1 MKKKIIA
8 LSLMAVVITACVPQ
22 KKYADLEG
30 KYKEADTNN
39 KRCEETLAQ
48 YMERNSELENKVEE
62 LIEKNRL
69 LNVDLGEREAD
80 LTRMKKVHNDLNASY
95 ERLKANMESEN
106 RKMLDDLKKLE
117 GELNTKEQQLD
128 DKQAALEQESQA
140 NAKLLADLKE
150 REAKMKEL
158 QDILAAKDNAVKE
171 LKDKLVAS
179 LLSFKDIGL
188 TIQEKNGKVYVSLD
202 ESLLFQSGSI
212 VVQSKGKEALLKLA
226 GVLKANPD
234 LRIMV
239 EGHTDNVPMS
249 SGQIKDNWDLSVL
262 RATSVVRILTKD
274 GGVDPKQL
282 IGSGRGEY
290 SPIAEG
296 DSKEARAK
304 NRRTEII
311 ITPKLDELFNILDNN

>member
-1 MKKKIIA
+1 MKKQLIA
-8 LSLMAVVITACVPQ
+8 LSLITVILAACVPQ
-22 KKYADLEG
+22 KKYQDLEG
-30 KYKEADTNN
+30 RYKEAFENN
-39 KRCEETLAQ
+39 KRCEESLAK
-48 YMERNSELENKVEE
+48 YMDKNTELENRVEE
-62 LIEKNRL
+62 LEEKNKVYSVEL
-69 LNVDLGEREAD
+69 AEREAD
-80 LTRMKKVHNDLNASY
+80 LERMRKVHADLNASY
-95 ERLKANMESEN
+95 ERLKANMETEN
-106 RKMLDDLKKLE
+106 RKMLEDLKKLE
-117 GELNTKEQQLD
+117 KELNTKEQLLD
-128 DKQAALEQESQA
+128 EKQAALEKESAA
-140 NAKLLADLKE
+140 NAKLLTDLKQ
-150 REAKMKEL
+150 REARMKEL
-158 QDILAAKDNAVKE
+158 EDILAAKDNAVKE

-188 TIQEKNGKVYVSLD
+188 TIEEKNGKVYVSLD

-212 VVQSKGKEALLKLA
+212 VVQPKGKEALLKLA

-262 RATSVVRILTKD
+262 RATSVVRILTKE

-282 IGSGRGEY
+282 IASGRGEH